1 MKSAEKVVFH
11 RFYQTCLIIIFG
23 KIGGEIGE
31 KIGRLLKIKIV
42 GVCPTDFQVPPT
54 DFLEKK
60 SADYHRFFNLCMS
73 LEIGGKNRF
82 VGIRL

>member
-1 MKSAEKVVFH
+1 MTLNTHRFSWKSAEKVVFH

-42 GVCPTDFQVPPT
+42 DVCPTDFQVPPT
-54 DFLEKK
+54 DFLKK
-60 SADYHRFFNLCMS
+60 
-73 LEIGGKNRF
+73 IG
-82 VGIRL
+82 RLPPIF